1 MSTRIYSEIIGKT
14 IKEIVFTGEEYN
26 KKIYFLIDND
36 EYVMYHDQDCCEA
49 VSIDDIV
56 GDINDLI
63 GSPLTMAEEV
73 TNPDGLGRKDE
84 YDESYTWTFYK
95 FATNKGYVTIKWYGE
110 SNGYYSESVD
120 FILSNENYFKNRNMN
135 KLQNK
140 M

>member
-1 MSTRIYSEIIGKT
+1 
-14 IKEIVFTGEEYN
+14 
-26 KKIYFLIDND
+26 
-36 EYVMYHDQDCCEA
+36 MYHDQDCCEA

-120 FILSNENYFKNRNMN
+120 FIPSNENYFKNRNMN